1 MEEKGITTIA
11 FIIAEST
18 FLKYF
23 HYFNIA
29 LQVEVIVSHLNCQ
42 SHTFT
47 TLNSNIYLVSDMVN
61 ILAKFDEFSN
71 RAKRI

>member
-11 FIIAEST
+11 SIIAEST
-18 FLKYF
+18 F
-23 HYFNIA
+23 FNISTALIA
-29 LQVEVIVSHLNCQ
+29 LQVQVIVSHLNCQ

-71 RAKRI
+71 RAKLI

>member
-11 FIIAEST
+11 FIIPVST
-18 FLKYF
+18 FR
-23 HYFNIA
+23 NISTASIA
-29 LQVEVIVSHLNCQ
+29 LKVQVIVSHLNCQ

-47 TLNSNIYLVSDMVN
+47 TLNSNIYLVSHKVN

>member
-1 MEEKGITTIA
+1 MEEKGITKIA

-18 FLKYF
+18 F
-23 HYFNIA
+23 FNISTA
-29 LQVEVIVSHLNCQ
+29 SIAIQVQVIVSHLNCQ

-47 TLNSNIYLVSDMVN
+47 TLNSNIYLVSDMVI
-61 ILAKFDEFSN
+61 ILAKFGGFSN